1 MHFKNGFGHPDKK
14 FRFKPKWDE
23 MGPDFEGMPSLP
35 GYYTNID
42 LANDK
47 HPFRMVAAP
56 ARNYLNSSF
65 TETPTSKKRE
75 GRPTVK
81 LHPDDLVALGAK
93 DGDVVQV
100 GNDLGEIEVHAVAFE
115 GLQRG
120 VCVVE
125 SIWPTRR
132 ILRAGRQR
140 PDQCRSG
147 PTEGRRRLSR
157 HGRVGESG
165 LIRHHFKT
173 VTPSPQIANKH
184 RFQNVVQQSQI
195 HLFVLRRC
203 LVGVVYSEYDRS
215 P

>member
-1 MHFKNGFGHPDKK
+1 
-14 FRFKPKWDE
+14 
-23 MGPDFEGMPSLP
+23 MGRDGPNFEGMPSLP

-56 ARNYLNSSF
+56 ARDYLNSSF

-125 SIWPTRR
+125 SIWPNKAH
-132 ILRAGRQR
+132 IKGQGVNA
-140 PDQCRSG
+140 
-147 PTEGRRRLSR
+147 
-157 HGRVGESG
+157 
-165 LIRHHFKT
+165 LISADPGQPKGG
-173 VTPSPQIANKH
+173 
-184 RFQNVVQQSQI
+184 
-195 HLFVLRRC
+195 
-203 LVGVVYSEYDRS
+203 GVFHDTAVWVKAA
-215 P
+215 